1 MSDPPS
7 LALDVFHDE
16 GATALFRAIEERKW
30 HDALDIIRIFPEQAQ
45 TWVVSKESRWR
56 RLPLH
61 EVSLNLHCN
70 L

>member
-61 EVSLNLHCN
+61 EVSLNLHSN

>member
-1 MSDPPS
+1 MSDPPC
-7 LALDVFHDE
+7 LTFDVFHDE

-30 HDALDIIRIFPEQAQ
+30 HEALDIIRTFPEQAQ

-61 EVSLNLHCN
+61 EVSLNMHSN